1 MKNKF
6 DINSFVTS
14 EKNWDSIKL
23 TNMQAKKF
31 GFKNREVCQLKLPLN
46 IELTQD
52 VQKLGLEIVD
62 AYTTANKAILS
73 LKEIFGVESASIK
86 YLYCNEVLDVNK
98 LGIGKLVETLI
109 IHHFEDNSNDR
120 PKEDT
125 GLVIFADF
133 NEVKK
138 ILPDIEEPKSIK
150 ELKELIAKENNL
162 KINSVSTVK
171 DSPFTE
177 VELKSKKDVIKFN
190 IFLN

>member
-1 MKNKF
+1 MKNKI

-52 VQKLGLEIVD
+52 VKKLGLEIVD
-62 AYTTANKAILS
+62 AYTRANKAILS
-73 LKEIFGVESASIK
+73 LKETFGVESASIK
-86 YLYCNEVLDVNK
+86 FLYYNEVLDVNK

-109 IHHFEDNSNDR
+109 IHHFGDNSNDR

-150 ELKELIAKENNL
+150 ELKELIAKENYLN
-162 KINSVSTVK
+162 INSATSK
-171 DSPFTE
+171 KNFPFTE